1 LWTRHQSNCMAIQD
15 PVRES
20 DTPDDRGSEG
30 YVSPTVDFLLLFAL
44 AAVVALLAA
53 SVLVP

>member
-1 LWTRHQSNCMAIQD
+1 MATQD
-15 PVRES
+15 PVHES
-20 DTPDDRGSEG
+20 GTPDGRGSEG
-30 YVSPTVDFLLLFAL
+30 YVSPMVDFLLLFAL

>member
-1 LWTRHQSNCMAIQD
+1 MWTRHQSNCMAIQD